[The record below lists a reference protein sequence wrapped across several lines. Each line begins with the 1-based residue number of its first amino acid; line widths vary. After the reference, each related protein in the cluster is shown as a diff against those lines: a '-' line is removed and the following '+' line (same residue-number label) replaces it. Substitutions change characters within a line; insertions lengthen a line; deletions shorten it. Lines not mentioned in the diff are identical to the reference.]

1 MENKIKRTLKKWE
14 SSLINY
20 GKIDQWR
27 IDEDY
32 SILGYFIASKKS
44 NVAKNSVRDC
54 RDLAIFGHTNTVFI
68 VSLTV
73 GYSTL

>member
-44 NVAKNSVRDC
+44 NVAKNAFV
-54 RDLAIFGHTNTVFI
+54 I
-68 VSLTV
+68 VVTLP
-73 GYSTL
+73 YSGTPIQFS